1 MKKEVDVIMTK
12 ENIWR
17 LKIIVTGMFG
27 WISNKMGI
35 VAQILP
41 ALVVLMVLDQISG
54 VLAAKKEETENPG
67 NPDYRVSS
75 RKMRVGIYK
84 KAGYIF
90 AITVAMAS
98 DYMIRNFGAFVGIE
112 VSDKVNFGMLI
123 TIWLSI
129 TELLSILENI
139 QRLGGNMPGFLEKY
153 LDEIRNK
160 IEKKK

>member
-1 MKKEVDVIMTK
+1 M
-12 ENIWR
+12 
-17 LKIIVTGMFG
+17 
-27 WISNKMGI
+27 
-35 VAQILP
+35 
-41 ALVVLMVLDQISG
+41 
-54 VLAAKKEETENPG
+54 LAAKKEETENPG

-98 DYMIRNFGAFVGIE
+98 DYMIRNFGAFVEIE

-129 TELLSILENI
+129 LENI
-139 QRLGGNMPGFLEKY
+139 QRLGVNMPGFLKKY